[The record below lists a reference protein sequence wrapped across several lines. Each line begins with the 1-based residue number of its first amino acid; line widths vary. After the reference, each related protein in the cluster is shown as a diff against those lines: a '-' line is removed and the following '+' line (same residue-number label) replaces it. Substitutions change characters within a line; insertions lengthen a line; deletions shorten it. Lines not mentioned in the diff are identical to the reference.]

1 MTSCEKTTPPVD
13 FFLRLPFDSYPL
25 LILSVLIIYCVF
37 LFLPP
42 GSYEEYPARYKHVYF
57 NYTRNTLLIYTL
69 LVTAVTLTYEV
80 TKNLVK
86 LIARQHARMSMVILL
101 ATSIYPHYYTFWS
114 YFNAYNDDF
123 YDQFWHQ
130 ALFSSTE
137 ILSSFCVYRMCSK
150 KRTLSHGKL
159 LIVAT
164 IGAFHIVASAMDQ
177 FVYNVVRVGGEW
189 HQFSRDLSFMAV
201 DVLHLVISSCHLV
214 KGSREFMNSAQ
225 LRSYAFYSMV
235 IFCFLVAVC
244 RIL

>member
-1 MTSCEKTTPPVD
+1 MTS
-13 FFLRLPFDSYPL
+13 
-25 LILSVLIIYCVF
+25 
-37 LFLPP
+37 FLPQ

-57 NYTRNTLLIYTL
+57 NYTWNTLLIYTL
-69 LVTAVTLTYEV
+69 LVTSVTLTYEV
-80 TKNLVK
+80 SKNLLK
-86 LIARQHARMSMVILL
+86 LIARQQARMSMVILL
-101 ATSIYPHYYTFWS
+101 AASIYPHYYTFWS

-137 ILSSFCVYRMCSK
+137 ILSSSCVYQMCNQK
-150 KRTLSHGKL
+150 LTLSLGKL
-159 LIVAT
+159 FIVAT

-201 DVLHLVISSCHLV
+201 DVLYLVISSWHLV
-214 KGSREFMNSAQ
+214 KSSRDFMNSAQ
-225 LRSYAFYSMV
+225 LRRYMLYPMV
-235 IFCFLVAVC
+235 TFCLLVTVC